1 MNENAF
7 TGSGAEGLNITV
19 NGSQL
24 TAEQMAQYQ
33 DFTVASGGMMGAF
46 MAIFAVVWIL
56 ILVGYIYSAI
66 AYMAIAKR
74 TNTPNGWFAFI
85 PILNIILMLQ
95 IAKRPL
101 WWIILFIIPIV
112 NLVIGIILF
121 LDILKAL
128 KRPGWWIIM
137 MFLPIVNF
145 VFLGLMAWGK
155 NDAPVVSPTPP
166 TAPTQPMA

>member
-7 TGSGAEGLNITV
+7 TGSGAEGVNITV

-33 DFTVASGGMMGAF
+33 DLAAGGGF
-46 MAIFAVVWIL
+46 MAIFAGLWIF
-56 ILVGYIYSAI
+56 ILAMYIYSAVC
-66 AYMAIAKR
+66 YMAMAKR

-101 WWIILFIIPIV
+101 WWIILMLIPIV
-112 NLVIGIILF
+112 NLVIGIIVMV
-121 LDILKAL
+121 DVLKAL
-128 KRPGWWIIM
+128 KRPAWWVILMLI
-137 MFLPIVNF
+137 PIVNL
-145 VFLGLMAWGK
+145 VILGVMAWGK
-155 NDAPVVSPTPP
+155 NSAPMVGTTPP
-166 TAPTQPMA
+166 PVAPTQPMA